1 LIFSEL
7 LRNERIKKELTM
19 TELSNLL
26 ECGQSLI
33 SNWEAGKTFPHPKY
47 YEKIKKFL
55 NIDPKEYE
63 NNDIAS
69 EPVASYDIQRMVG
82 SPKLSIL
89 DNMSEA
95 QKNMAEA
102 QINMT
107 EAQLNMTKSNIELVE
122 MQKELIQQ
130 NTVLTK
136 KILEMMELNKG

>member
-1 LIFSEL
+1 MNIRDLIRDSRL
-7 LRNERIKKELTM
+7 KNNLTM
-19 TELSNLL
+19 VELADKIGST
-26 ECGQSLI
+26 QSAI
-33 SNWEAGKTFPHPKY
+33 SAWESGKSEPAPKY
-47 YEKIKKFL
+47 QRKLQEVLGIEF
-55 NIDPKEYE
+55 
-63 NNDIAS
+63 NDIAS

-82 SPKLSIL
+82 TPKLSIL

-107 EAQLNMTKSNIELVE
+107 EAQLNMTKSNVELIEIH
-122 MQKELIQQ
+122 KELIQQ